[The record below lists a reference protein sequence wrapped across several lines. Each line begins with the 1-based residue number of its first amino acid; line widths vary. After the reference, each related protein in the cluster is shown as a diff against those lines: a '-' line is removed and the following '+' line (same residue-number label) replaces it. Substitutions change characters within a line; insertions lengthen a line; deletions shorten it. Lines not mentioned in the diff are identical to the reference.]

1 VLSSTVA
8 LAAVRFGCYLAAL
21 LLVGA
26 TGLALRLSADLGE
39 STIRLRVQ
47 AVRLALIAAVALT
60 IGRVASLYGQ
70 TWLFFGM
77 DEGVN
82 AETLRIIAMDTA
94 WGAGWRVQFAAAT
107 FALIG
112 ALLVRAHVYAGWPV
126 LGVGALIAAGSQS
139 LTGHAVEGGWLSPA
153 VFAQAAHVL
162 GAAIWIGSL
171 LAIFTVVLRRDPDRA
186 LVATVIELFSPLA
199 LLGAGTLLL
208 AGLASSYLY
217 LSSPTDLLWTVY
229 GRLLGAKVVGFG
241 VIASLGYH
249 NWQRIKPRLG
259 DAAADD
265 DLRRAVTAE
274 LAVAV
279 MVLVFTAF
287 LVVLPLPTAAM

>member
-8 LAAVRFGCYLAAL
+8 LAAVRFGCYFAML

-26 TGLALRLSADLGE
+26 TGLALRLSADRDATTDRLRTE
-39 STIRLRVQ
+39 AIRLS
-47 AVRLALIAAVALT
+47 LIAAAVLAV
-60 IGRVASLYGQ
+60 GRLGSLYGQ

-82 AETLRIIAMDTA
+82 AETLRIIAMETT

-112 ALLVRAHVYAGWPV
+112 AALVRARVYAGWPA
-126 LGVGALIAAGSQS
+126 LGVGALIAAGSQP
-139 LTGHAVEGGWLSPA
+139 LTGHAVEDGWLSPA
-153 VFAQAAHVL
+153 VFAQTVHVI
-162 GAAIWIGSL
+162 GAAIWLGSL
-171 LAIFTVVLRRDPDRA
+171 IAIFAVVLRREADRK

-199 LLGAGTLLL
+199 LLGAGALLL
-208 AGLASSYLY
+208 TGLASSYLY

-229 GRLLGAKVVGFG
+229 GRVLCAKMVGFAL
-241 VIASLGYH
+241 IASLGYH

-259 DAAADD
+259 EAAADD
-265 DLRRAVTAE
+265 DLRQAVTAE
-274 LAVAV
+274 LGL
-279 MVLVFTAF
+279 VLVVLVLTAF
-287 LVVLPLPTAAM
+287 LVVLPLPSVSM